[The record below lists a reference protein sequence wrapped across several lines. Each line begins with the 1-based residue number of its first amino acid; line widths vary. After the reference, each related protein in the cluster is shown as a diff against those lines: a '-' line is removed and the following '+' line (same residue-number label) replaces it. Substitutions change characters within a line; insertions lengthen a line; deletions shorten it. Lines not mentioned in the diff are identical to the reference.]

1 MKIAIDSRSITM
13 HAGSGIGTY
22 TKNLVSNLIHNNNSD
37 EFNLIWTGNMQD
49 DYINA
54 NTNIYITSP
63 RSSNF
68 FENLFVPNLIEK
80 KNLDLFH
87 IPQNG
92 IGFPFDY
99 KVKTIVTIHDLIPYI
114 MPETV
119 GRGYLTKFLSDMPK
133 IISNSIGILTVSEHS
148 KKDIIKFFPQ
158 FPKDKIY
165 VTPLA
170 ADKNFKPLNKK
181 KCKEYIQKRYNFY
194 DDFIFYIGGFSSR
207 KNVEGLIRSFG
218 KIKDDLSKKHLL
230 LLGGA
235 IHDEGLKLKN
245 IVSSLGF
252 ESSVLFLDF
261 VPDNIL
267 PILYNGCECFV
278 YPSLY
283 EGFGLPPLEAM
294 SCKTPV
300 ITSNLTSIP
309 EVCSDSAI
317 LINPFDL
324 EELGHSIRTLLNN
337 DELKEELIEKG
348 YKKSLQFSWR
358 QTAKKTYDTYNHI
371 ISTIQ

>member
-22 TKNLVSNLIHNNNSD
+22 TKNLVSNLIHNNESD

-49 DYINA
+49 DYLSD

-63 RSSNF
+63 KFSGF
-68 FENLFVPNLIEK
+68 FENLFIPSLIEK

-92 IGFPFDY
+92 IGFPFDCE
-99 KVKTIVTIHDLIPYI
+99 VKTVVTIHDLIPYT

-119 GRGYLTKFLSDMPK
+119 GKGYLTKFLNDMPK

-170 ADKNFKPLNKK
+170 ANESFKPLNKN
-181 KCKEYIQKRYNFY
+181 KCKEYIQKRYNFN
-194 DDFIFYIGGFSSR
+194 DNFIFYVGGFSSR
-207 KNVEGLIRSFG
+207 KNVEGLIQSFG
-218 KIKDDLSKKHLL
+218 NIKNDLSKKHLL
-230 LLGGA
+230 LLGGV
-235 IHDEGLKLKN
+235 IHDEGLNLKN
-245 IVSSLGF
+245 IVSSLGL

-324 EELGHSIRTLLNN
+324 EELSYSLRKLLNN
-337 DELKEELIEKG
+337 NDLKEELIEKG

-358 QTAKKTYDTYNHI
+358 QTAKNTYDTYNHI
-371 ISTIQ
+371 ISTI